1 MYSFCSSTVR
11 GRGRE
16 SEGLLFQ
23 IAEPALNSLRV
34 VGMSWVLSAS
44 GGTERFLF
52 IWVCCLVNV
61 KFPANACRRC
71 DRGRQGSVIS
81 EVLFQ
86 LRDALESCTLAKASS
101 PASIQR
107 WGR

>member
-1 MYSFCSSTVR
+1 M
-11 GRGRE
+11 
-16 SEGLLFQ
+16 
-23 IAEPALNSLRV
+23 AEPALNSSHCIE
-34 VGMSWVLSAS
+34 MSWVLIAS

-52 IWVCCLVNV
+52 IWVCYIVNV
-61 KFPANACRRC
+61 KIPANACRRW

-86 LRDALESCTLAKASS
+86 LKDALESCTLAKASS
-101 PASIQR
+101 PASIWH